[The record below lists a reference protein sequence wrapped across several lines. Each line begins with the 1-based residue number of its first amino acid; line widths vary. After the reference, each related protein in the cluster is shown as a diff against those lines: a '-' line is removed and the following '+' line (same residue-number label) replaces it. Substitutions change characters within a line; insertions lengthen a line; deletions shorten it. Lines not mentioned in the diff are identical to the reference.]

1 MEQRNCKNC
10 GAPIEH
16 SFNHKCPYCG
26 TLFDFNVN
34 ENDITK
40 VDPRELRDIKLVDV
54 SKDYLHRC
62 LIFKFRGFKL
72 FNPIIYECNSP
83 NDFISSV
90 SVEEYRNPPLC
101 GFVLSISLDSLM
113 KNGLEFIEWRLHC
126 MDIEP
131 KEINHI
137 MLEIEDK
144 IWNEKLNIK
153 GV

>member
-34 ENDITK
+34 EKDITK
-40 VDPRELRDIKLVDV
+40 VEPRELREIRLVDITN
-54 SKDYLHRC
+54 DYITNS
-62 LIFKFRGFKL
+62 LIFKFKGFKL
-72 FNPIIYECNSP
+72 CEPIIYEHNSQ
-83 NDFISSV
+83 NEFVSSAF
-90 SVEEYRNPPLC
+90 VEQYLNPPMC
-101 GFVLSISLDSLM
+101 GFILDIPLNDLRE
-113 KNGLEFIEWRLHC
+113 NGLASIEWRLHFL
-126 MDIEP
+126 DIEP

-137 MLEIEDK
+137 MSEIEEK